1 MNKIA
6 VGPEVVGMIDIN
18 DLVTDNLKAVAGAK
32 NKDIEDVVATIL
44 NRERQEHIIAELHEA
59 GARIKLINDGDIAG
73 AINTAFDKTGV
84 DILFGSGGAPKGV
97 ISAVALKALGGEI
110 QERLLPQ
117 SDAELKRCR
126 KNGS

>member
-44 NRERQEHIIAELHEA
+44 NRERQEHIMLSCT
-59 GARIKLINDGDIAG
+59 KP
-73 AINTAFDKTGV
+73 
-84 DILFGSGGAPKGV
+84 APV
-97 ISAVALKALGGEI
+97 L
-110 QERLLPQ
+110 
-117 SDAELKRCR
+117 
-126 KNGS
+126 N